1 MMVEGGKEKA
11 DEGKVTT
18 VPTGSY
24 SVSYSWEPANI
35 VTKEKYSILMML
47 KSAGRSLSSPVN
59 YNVEIDVN
67 NVQGSIV
74 S

>member
-35 VTKEKYSILMML
+35 VTKEKYSML
-47 KSAGRSLSSPVN
+47 A
-59 YNVEIDVN
+59 
-67 NVQGSIV
+67 
-74 S
+74 